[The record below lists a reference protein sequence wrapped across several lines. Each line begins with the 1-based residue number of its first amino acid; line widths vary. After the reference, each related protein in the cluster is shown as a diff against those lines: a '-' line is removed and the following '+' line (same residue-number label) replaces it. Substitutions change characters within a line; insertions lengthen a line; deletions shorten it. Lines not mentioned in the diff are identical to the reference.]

1 MFNNTPEILNTLLI
15 RFDWA
20 LEAGG
25 DPSQPE
31 LLKDWFY
38 LAELGDSQGWV
49 EETQILFLTNSKIRV
64 ETFPCFGV

>member
-1 MFNNTPEILNTLLI
+1 MFNNTPEILNTPFT
-15 RFDWA
+15 RFDSE

-38 LAELGDSQGWV
+38 LAELGDSPGWV
-49 EETQILFLTNSKIRV
+49 EKTPDPFFDK
-64 ETFPCFGV
+64 F